1 MPDGTY
7 TVERTDSEG
16 NTHRETKQRFTSI
29 PVHMFYHSGFVS
41 IGTYK
46 GVEGAQGFDVGC
58 DGGPSLLLHGA
69 VAGEDFAAGCG
80 QVRAAL
86 CRAAAARFV
95 QGCACAF
102 V

>member
-46 GVEGAQGFDVGC
+46 GVEGAQGFDVTISPRSPPQPPQAPYGYSPR
-58 DGGPSLLLHGA
+58 DLP
-69 VAGEDFAAGCG
+69 
-80 QVRAAL
+80 
-86 CRAAAARFV
+86 
-95 QGCACAF
+95 
-102 V
+102 

>member
-7 TVERTDSEG
+7 TVERTDAEG

-46 GVEGAQGFDVGC
+46 GAEGAQGFDVTISPRPHPQPPQPPYGYSPR
-58 DGGPSLLLHGA
+58 DLP
-69 VAGEDFAAGCG
+69 
-80 QVRAAL
+80 
-86 CRAAAARFV
+86 
-95 QGCACAF
+95 
-102 V
+102 